1 MMKHFQSHVYM
12 LFLFLLI
19 PLSLKAQHPTISG
32 QVVDE
37 QQIPVI
43 GASVSI
49 KNTSTGTITNMD
61 GEFTLQ
67 APAGSV
73 IQFSFIGYET
83 VEAVATAEPM
93 LIVMKENTMV
103 VDEVVVT
110 ALGIKR
116 EKKALAYSVTELK
129 EDAFRVKDSN
139 LAAGLAGKVAGVNV
153 VKPATGAMGSSRITI
168 RGNGSFG
175 SNQPLYVVDG
185 IPLDNSSYG
194 QPGLWGG
201 TDNGDGISSI
211 SSDDIESMTVL
222 KGGTAAALYGSRA
235 ANGAIVI
242 TTKKGQA
249 GKLKVELNSSFTLDK
264 AIVKTD
270 DFQYEYGQGISGV
283 APTTIEMAQLS
294 GPSSWGAR
302 LDGSDVIQFDGVARP
317 YVAAGKKNFSNF
329 YDNAWSLNNNLSVS
343 GGSEGVQYR
352 VSVGDQRYNDLFPN
366 SKLNRNNISLNLTAE
381 LTKRI
386 TLQANVMYMRERV
399 KNRQNVNDYSSN
411 GNVLLWTLP
420 PNIDIRTLSPAV
432 KENGDELL
440 LSELYVYFAN
450 PYFIANKRKQQDA
463 KDRVL
468 GSMQLQYNITDNW
481 YLRGKAGGDMIY
493 RRAEGTIAKGTGYL
507 KEGDISINSIYNGEF
522 NAEAILGY
530 TNRFSDTWS
539 LNAFAG
545 WNSMIAWNETVSA
558 YGSRFIQPNFDVIG
572 NTETTSGGKS
582 RWENYINSVMAQAEI
597 SYNNLLFVTLSGRN
611 DWFSALSLKG
621 KTTPNH
627 IFYPSVGA
635 GLIVSELVTLPSWIP
650 FLKVRG
656 SWAQSGGAVS
666 PYNLALTYN
675 YGEAIN
681 GYPTGSVSTSTM
693 PNLDLKPLTS
703 TAYEAGLDVRFLNNR
718 LGLDFTYYI
727 RNTKDDIV
735 SAQISSASGYK
746 NVLINAGKISNRGVE
761 LLLTGTPVVTKD
773 FAWNSS
779 FNFSYN
785 KSEIKK
791 ITDDVN
797 SFIVASAR
805 AGAAGDQGTPAYIYQ
820 EVGQP
825 YGIIKGYSYERDENN
840 NIIFDSN
847 GMPVRGEIKK
857 LGESVHPYAMGF
869 SNNFTYRNFSLNVLF
884 DARFGGSVFSGT
896 NNMTTYL
903 GTSKNTLEG
912 REGGVIGK
920 GVKRDDTPNDVAV
933 PAMEYY
939 MNLANTITEEFVYDA
954 SFIKLREISIG
965 YSLPKSLI
973 QKAGFTNIMVSLV
986 GKNLWT
992 LYSKVPLVDPESSYT
1007 SGNEQGLEQFGLPAT
1022 RSWGFNLNIQF

>member
-1 MMKHFQSHVYM
+1 MKRHSWNHVCM
-12 LFLFLLI
+12 IFLL
-19 PLSLKAQHPTISG
+19 LLFSLHAKAQHLTVSG

-37 QQIPVI
+37 QQVPVI

-49 KNTSTGTITNMD
+49 KNSSTGTITDID
-61 GEFTLQ
+61 GGFTLQ
-67 APAGSV
+67 APVNAV

-83 VEAVATAEPM
+83 VEVKATVEPM
-93 LIVMKENTMV
+93 RIVLKENTQMV
-103 VDEVVVT
+103 EEVVVT

-185 IPLDNSSYG
+185 IPLDNSDYG

-242 TTKKGQA
+242 TTKKGQK
-249 GKLKVELNSSFTLDK
+249 GKIKVELNSSFTLDRPV
-264 AIVKTD
+264 VKTD

-283 APTTIEMAQLS
+283 APTSQEMALLS
-294 GPSSWGAR
+294 GPASWGAR

-317 YVAAGKKNFSNF
+317 YVAAGKNNFSNF
-329 YDNAWSLNNNLSVS
+329 YDNAWSLNNNLSLS
-343 GGSEGVQYR
+343 GGTETTQYR
-352 VSVGDQRYNDLFPN
+352 LSVGDQRYDDLFPN
-366 SKLNRNNISLNLTAE
+366 SKLSRNNISLNLTTE
-381 LTKRI
+381 LSKRI
-386 TLQANVMYMRERV
+386 TLQASVMYMRERV
-399 KNRQNVNDYSSN
+399 KNRQNVNDYSGN

-420 PNIDIRTLSPAV
+420 PNIDIRSLSPAV

-440 LSELYVYFAN
+440 LSEMYVYFAN

-463 KDRVL
+463 KDRML
-468 GSMQLQYNITDNW
+468 GSLQLQYNITDNW
-481 YLRGKAGGDMIY
+481 YIRGKAGGDMIY
-493 RRAEGTIAKGTGYL
+493 RRAEGTTPMGTGYL
-507 KEGDISINSIYNGEF
+507 KEGDISISSTYNGEF
-522 NAEAILGY
+522 NAEAIVGY
-530 TNRFSDTWS
+530 TNRFSDAWS
-539 LNAFAG
+539 VSAFAG

-558 YGSRFIQPNFDVIG
+558 YGSRFIQPDFSVIG

-582 RWENYINSVMAQAEI
+582 RWENYINSIMGQAEV
-597 SYNNLLFVTLSGRN
+597 SYKNLLFLTLSGRN
-611 DWFSALSLKG
+611 DWFSALSLRG
-621 KTTPNH
+621 KSTPNN

-635 GLIVSELVTLPSWIP
+635 GLIVSEMTTLPSWIP

-666 PYNLALTYN
+666 PYNLALTYG

-681 GYPTGSVSTSTM
+681 GYPTGSVNTSTI

-703 TAYEAGLDVRFLNNR
+703 TAYEVGADVRFLDNR

-727 RNTKDDIV
+727 RNTSDDIV
-735 SAQISSASGYK
+735 TAQISSGSGYN
-746 NVLINAGKISNRGVE
+746 NVLINAGKISNQGIE
-761 LLLTGTPVVTKD
+761 FLLTGTPVRTKD
-773 FAWNSS
+773 FEWNSS

-791 ITDDVN
+791 ITDHVN
-797 SFIVASAR
+797 SFIMATAR
-805 AGAAGDQGTPAYIYQ
+805 AGAAGDQGSPAFIYQ
-820 EVGQP
+820 EVGEP
-825 YGIIKGYSYERDENN
+825 YGIIKGYSYRRDENN
-840 NIIFDSN
+840 NIIYDAN
-847 GMPVRGEIKK
+847 GLPMRGDIKK
-857 LGESVHPYAMGF
+857 LGESIHPYTLGF
-869 SNNFTYRNFSLNVLF
+869 SNRFSYRDFNLSVLI
-884 DARFGGSVFSGT
+884 DGKFGGSVFSGT
-896 NNMTTYL
+896 NNMTCYL
-903 GTSKNTLEG
+903 GTSKMTLEG
-912 REGGVIGK
+912 REGGVVGQ
-920 GVKRDDTPNDVAV
+920 GVKRDGSVNDKAV

-939 MNLANTITEEFVYDA
+939 MHLANNITEEFVYDA
-954 SFIKLREISIG
+954 SFVKLREISLG
-965 YSLPKSLI
+965 YSLPKRLI
-973 QKAGFTNIMVSLV
+973 MKAGFTNVMVSLV
-986 GKNLWT
+986 GRNLWT

-1007 SGNEQGLEQFGLPAT
+1007 SGNGQGLEQFGLPAT
-1022 RSWGFNLNIQF
+1022 RSWGVNLNIQF

>member
-1 MMKHFQSHVYM
+1 MICLLL
-12 LFLFLLI
+12 LF
-19 PLSLKAQHPTISG
+19 SLQAKTQNPSITG
-32 QVVDE
+32 RVVDE
-37 QQIPVI
+37 NQVPVI

-49 KNTSTGTITNMD
+49 DSGSSGTITDID
-61 GEFTLQ
+61 GQFTIQ
-67 APAGSV
+67 APLGTV
-73 IQFSFIGYET
+73 IQISFIGYET
-83 VEAVATAEPM
+83 VGVRATAEPM
-93 LIVMKENTMV
+93 LVVLKENTLM

-129 EDAFRVKDSN
+129 EDAFRIKDSN

-153 VKPATGAMGSSRITI
+153 VRPATGAMGSSRITI

-185 IPLDNSSYG
+185 IPLDNSNYG

-211 SSDDIESMTVL
+211 NSDDIESMTVL

-242 TTKKGQA
+242 TTKKGQK
-249 GKLKVELNSSFTLDK
+249 GKVKVELNSSFTFDK
-264 AIVKTD
+264 PIVKTD
-270 DFQYEYGQGISGV
+270 DFQYQYGQGISGV
-283 APTTIEMAQLS
+283 APNSQEMALLS
-294 GPSSWGAR
+294 GPASWGAK

-329 YDNAWSLNNNLSVS
+329 YDNAWSLSNNLSIS
-343 GGSEGVQYR
+343 GGSENTQYR
-352 VSVGDQRYNDLFPN
+352 LSVGDQRYDDLFPN
-366 SKLNRNNISLNLTAE
+366 SKMSRNNISLNLTTE

-420 PNIDIRTLSPAV
+420 PNMDIRSLSPAI

-440 LSELYVYFAN
+440 LSEMYVYFAN
-450 PYFIANKRKQQDA
+450 PYFIANHRHQEDA
-463 KDRVL
+463 KDRML
-468 GSMQLQYNITDNW
+468 GSLQLQYNITDNW
-481 YLRGKAGGDMIY
+481 YIRGKAGGDMIY
-493 RRAEGTIAKGTGYL
+493 RRAEGTIPKGTGYL
-507 KEGDISINSIYNGEF
+507 KEGNISANSTYNGEF
-522 NAEAILGY
+522 NAEAIVGY
-530 TNRFSDTWS
+530 TNRFSDAWS

-545 WNSMIAWNETVSA
+545 WNSMIAWNENIGA
-558 YGSRFIQPNFDVIG
+558 YGSRFIQPNFPVIG

-582 RWENYINSVMAQAEI
+582 RWENYINSVMGQAEV
-597 SYNNLLFVTLSGRN
+597 SYKNLLFLTVSGRN
-611 DWFSALSLKG
+611 DWFSALSMKG
-621 KTTPNH
+621 KTTPNN

-635 GLIVSELVTLPSWIP
+635 GLILSEMVKLPSWIP

-666 PYNLALTYN
+666 PYNLALTYA

-681 GYPTGSVSTSTM
+681 GYPTGSISTSTI

-703 TAYEAGLDVRFLNNR
+703 TAYEAGFDVRFFDNR
-718 LGLDFTYYI
+718 LGLDLTYYI
-727 RNTKDDIV
+727 RNTTNDIV
-735 SAQISSASGYK
+735 TAQISSGSGYN
-746 NVLINAGKISNRGVE
+746 NVLINAGKINNQGIE
-761 LLLTGTPVVTKD
+761 LLLTGMPVKTKN
-773 FAWNSS
+773 FQWNSS

-791 ITDDVN
+791 ITDNVN
-797 SFIVASAR
+797 SFIMATAR
-805 AGAAGDQGTPAYIYQ
+805 AGAAGDQGSPAFIYQ
-820 EVGQP
+820 EVGEP
-825 YGIIKGYSYERDENN
+825 YGIIKGYSYTRDENN
-840 NIIFDSN
+840 NIVFDSN
-847 GMPVRGEIKK
+847 GLPVKGDIKK
-857 LGESVHPYAMGF
+857 LGESIHPYTLGF
-869 SNNFTYRNFSLNVLF
+869 SNNFNYRNFSLNVLV
-884 DARFGGSVFSGT
+884 DGKFGGSVFSGT
-896 NNMTTYL
+896 NNMTCYL
-903 GTSKNTLEG
+903 GTSKMTLEG
-912 REGGVIGK
+912 REDGVVGK
-920 GVKRDDTPNDVAV
+920 GVKRDGSPNDKAV
-933 PAMEYY
+933 PAMDYY
-939 MNLANTITEEFVYDA
+939 MNLANNITEEFVYDA

-965 YSLPKSLI
+965 YSLPKNLV

-986 GKNLWT
+986 GRNLWT

-1022 RSWGFNLNIQF
+1022 RSWGINLNIQF